1 MTTLQNNLVN
11 YRVPSKAK
19 KAVTSA
25 KKAAKSGKKG
35 AYQKSVEK
43 TYFPNSGH
51 VSPLRAFTMM
61 RRDEKKKARRGHA
74 KSKDNKRNLNL
85 SGTFD
90 SANKSDRVAVYIDTG
105 GSNML

>member
-1 MTTLQNNLVN
+1 MILQNNLAN
-11 YRVPSKAK
+11 YRVSSKAK

-25 KKAAKSGKKG
+25 KKAGKIVKKG

-43 TYFPNSGH
+43 NYFPNSGH
-51 VSPLRAFTMM
+51 VSPLRAFTMTKM
-61 RRDEKKKARRGHA
+61 NDKKKPRRGHA